1 MANPVCEVLLTKERL
16 EEPASAQFIVDH
28 DSGAVVDFRGVV
40 RSMEDGREIEGIEY
54 EAHKTMAEHQ
64 CKIIAGRAADDFGL
78 ARVLIHHRVGFVGAG
93 ECSLFVRVVSRH
105 RAKAFEA
112 SRLIVDELK
121 RCVPIWKHPRFKI
134 DPPSPRLRRD
144 KQGKEKTPASSPV

>member
-16 EEPASAQFIVDH
+16 EEPAAAQFTVDH

-54 EAHKTMAEHQ
+54 EAHRTMAEHQ
-64 CKIIAGRAADDFGL
+64 CKLIAARAADDFGL
-78 ARVLIHHRVGFVGAG
+78 AGVLIHHRVGFVGAG
-93 ECSLFVRVVSRH
+93 ECSLFVRVISRH

-112 SRLIVDELK
+112 SRWIVDELK

-134 DPPSPRLRRD
+134 DNRPTQPRRSRP
-144 KQGKEKTPASSPV
+144 KAKGAVSAV